1 MMNNAS
7 NWLWDDRIDGDTPA
21 PNHLQA
27 THDQRTAA
35 NPVATAWVAASA
47 GTGKTRVLTNRL
59 LALLLEGAEPREILA
74 LTFTKAA
81 AAEMANR
88 VSEALEEWVT
98 LGDSK
103 LSDAL
108 FKLAGKRPREEQ
120 LALARRLFAKVLE
133 APGGLNIQTIH
144 AFSQS
149 LLGRFP
155 VEAGVQPGFSVLED
169 SEAKALLETTV
180 DRFLS
185 GLIAREEPAM
195 SQVFEA
201 LGEDTFRD
209 ILAGLV
215 RERGRVER
223 LRGENRRPA
232 RVILEPLRE
241 RLGLELGVEEEAYAA
256 ALALKDG
263 VPSELQAAFQ
273 AFGNWMESTSN
284 APNSRNKLAFSA
296 MEWVSQSRLEDRLAT
311 LDQYIPLFIKTDS
324 EPRTLSSQV
333 FLKKFREEQPEA
345 IDAILNEQQ
354 RVLPLIHALRAFRQL
369 DVSEALLDTAGVIIE
384 TYAASKAAISRVDFD
399 DLILKTIDLLTAED
413 GAGAWVAFKL
423 DQGLR
428 HVLVDEAQDTNP
440 DQWAIVRGLT
450 DAFYDGTDEDST
462 APRTTFVVGDLKQS
476 IYGFQRAD
484 PQVFENMRTRFEQD
498 VRRLPNHAWIDPV
511 LNVTFRSS
519 QAVLDAVNAVFTHA
533 ENAKGLTFENQDWPM
548 HLTGRPGAGGLV
560 EVWDPITAVPKDKSA
575 PRVVVRGDDDLDEPD
590 RPEVELAKLLGERI
604 SGWLD
609 GKAAGEGHEGW
620 LSNHGRPMRAED
632 ILVLVRSRSG
642 PFINTLTY
650 TLKKNGVRVA
660 GADRMKLQE
669 QLVVKDLLCLTEYL
683 LQPAADLA
691 LATVLRSPLCG
702 FTVQQLYELAHRRGK
717 GESLEAALVKAADN
731 GNAAAREARS
741 LFQALRARLAS
752 TPYTFY
758 SFLLTKMAAG
768 IRFSSRL
775 GPQAADALK
784 EFLRAT
790 LTYER
795 AKTPTIP
802 GFLGWLSKAEIEV
815 KREQEGANGGV
826 RIMTVHGSKGLEAPV
841 VILPHTHRR
850 MDDISRDRLRWFD
863 TDDAPAPLPYWKP
876 PTGETPAETLV
887 LDAQDKAK
895 AEEEERRLL
904 YVAMTRAEDRLY
916 LCGWKPR
923 PPADENKPPKA
934 TWYETIKAA
943 FESNEAVETLTPG
956 PDEVAGTRFRL
967 FAPAASP
974 DRLPKPKG
982 DHEASSF
989 AIDTAART
997 DDRALA
1003 QLQTAIPV
1011 EPSPPRP
1018 FTPSQMLL
1026 EPAAPS
1032 PLDALRKLQGTGTT
1046 ARGHRSASP
1055 FFRGNVLH
1063 GLLQRLP
1070 EVPHGE
1076 REAAARRYLGRP
1088 SFDLI
1093 PTQIDDW
1100 SREAIAITNDPD
1112 FADLFSASSR
1122 AEVAVTGI
1130 VGELVVS
1137 GQIDRLV
1144 ERENDVWVVDYKSNR
1159 PPPTT
1164 AAGVPESYRAQ
1175 LAAYKSVLEGLY
1187 PGKPIR
1193 TFLLWTET
1201 PRLMEV
1207 LVGNDDLPPSA
1218 KSTGGN

>member
-1 MMNNAS
+1 MMTNPSA
-7 NWLWDDRIDGDTPA
+7 WLWDDRIDGANPA

-88 VSEALEEWVT
+88 VSEALEKWVT
-98 LGDSK
+98 LGDSD

-108 FKLAGKRPREEQ
+108 FKLAGKYPREEQ

-155 VEAGVQPGFSVLED
+155 VEAGVRPGFSVLED

-195 SQVFEA
+195 SRVFEV

-223 LRGENRRPA
+223 LRGENKRTA

-241 RLGLELGVEEEAYAA
+241 RLGLELGVEQQAYAED
-256 ALALKDG
+256 LSFKDG
-263 VPSELQAAFQ
+263 VWADLQAAFQ
-273 AFGNWMESTSN
+273 AFGTWMASN
-284 APNSRNKLAFSA
+284 GNEPNSRNRTAFSA

-311 LDQYIPLFIKTDS
+311 FDHYIPLFIKTDS
-324 EPRTLSSQV
+324 EPRDLNTQV
-333 FLKKFREEQPEA
+333 FLKKFREEHPEA
-345 IDAILNEQQ
+345 IEAILKEQE
-354 RVLPLIHALRAFRQL
+354 RVIPLIHALRAFHQL

-384 TYAASKAAISRVDFD
+384 TYATSKAAISRVDFD
-399 DLILKTIDLLTAED
+399 DLILKTIDLLTSED

-450 DAFYDGTDEDST
+450 DAFYDGTDEDS
-462 APRTTFVVGDLKQS
+462 AHPRTTFVVGDLKQS

-484 PQVFENMRTRFEQD
+484 PQVFENMRTWFEQD
-498 VRRLPNHAWIDPV
+498 VRRVPTRAWIDPV

-519 QAVLDAVNAVFTHA
+519 QPVLDAVNAVFTHA

-560 EVWDPITAVPKDKSA
+560 EVWDAIEGTPKDKNA
-575 PRVVVRGDDDLDEPD
+575 PRVVVRGDDDLDEDD

-604 SGWLD
+604 SSWLD
-609 GKAAGEGHEGW
+609 GTATGEGQEGW

-650 TLKKNGVRVA
+650 TLKKNRVRVA

-669 QLVVKDLLCLTEYL
+669 QLVIKDLLCLTEYL

-717 GESLEAALVKAADN
+717 NETLEAALIKAANN
-731 GNAAAREARS
+731 GNAAAQQARS

-758 SFLLTKMAAG
+758 SFLLTRMEAG
-768 IRFSSRL
+768 IRFSGRL

-795 AKTPTIP
+795 GKTPTIP

-863 TDDAPAPLPYWKP
+863 AEDAPAPLPYWKP
-876 PTGETPAETLV
+876 PKEDTPAETKS

-923 PPADENKPPKA
+923 ASTNEKKPSSA
-934 TWYETIKAA
+934 TWYETVRAA
-943 FESNEAVETLTPG
+943 FEASTTVETCKPAEDG
-956 PDEVAGTRFRL
+956 VAGTRFRL
-967 FAPAASP
+967 FAPATSP
-974 DRLPKPKG
+974 DRLPKKDDSGGAVVP
-982 DHEASSF
+982 S
-989 AIDTAART
+989 TLRT
-997 DDRALA
+997 DATALA
-1003 QLQTAIPV
+1003 KLQAAIPT

-1018 FTPSQMLL
+1018 FTPSQMLP

-1032 PLDALRKLQGTGTT
+1032 PLEALHKLKGTGST
-1046 ARGHRSASP
+1046 ARRHRSGSP

-1070 EVPHGE
+1070 EIPQDE
-1076 REAAARRYLGRP
+1076 REAAARRYLSRP

-1093 PTQIDDW
+1093 PAQVDDW
-1100 SREAIAITNDPD
+1100 SREALAITNDPD
-1112 FADLFSASSR
+1112 FADLFSATSR

-1144 ERENDVWVVDYKSNR
+1144 EREDDVWVVDYKSNR

-1164 AAGVPESYRAQ
+1164 AAHVPESYRAQ

-1207 LVGNDDLPPSA
+1207 PVGNDDLPPSA

>member
-1 MMNNAS
+1 MMTNPSA
-7 NWLWDDRIDGDTPA
+7 WLWDDRIDGANPA

-88 VSEALEEWVT
+88 VSEALEKWVT
-98 LGDSK
+98 LGDSD

-108 FKLAGKRPREEQ
+108 FKLAGKYPREEQ

-155 VEAGVQPGFSVLED
+155 VEAGVRPGFSVLED

-195 SQVFEA
+195 SRVFEV

-223 LRGENRRPA
+223 LRGENKRTA

-241 RLGLELGVEEEAYAA
+241 RLGLELGVEQQAYAED
-256 ALALKDG
+256 LSFKDG
-263 VPSELQAAFQ
+263 VWADLQAAFQ
-273 AFGNWMESTSN
+273 AFGTWMASN
-284 APNSRNKLAFSA
+284 GNEPNSRNRTAFSA
-296 MEWVSQSRLEDRLAT
+296 MEWAIQSRLEDRLVT
-311 LDQYIPLFIKTDS
+311 FDHYIPLFIKTDS
-324 EPRTLSSQV
+324 EPRDLNTQV
-333 FLKKFREEQPEA
+333 FLKKFREEHPEA
-345 IDAILNEQQ
+345 IEAILKEQE
-354 RVLPLIHALRAFRQL
+354 RVIPLIHALRAFHQL

-384 TYAASKAAISRVDFD
+384 TYATSKAAISRVDFD
-399 DLILKTIDLLTAED
+399 DLILKTIDLLTSED

-450 DAFYDGTDEDST
+450 DAFYDGTDEDS
-462 APRTTFVVGDLKQS
+462 AHPRTTFVVGDLKQS

-484 PQVFENMRTRFEQD
+484 PQVFENMRTWFEQD
-498 VRRLPNHAWIDPV
+498 VRRVPTRAWIDPV

-519 QAVLDAVNAVFTHA
+519 QPVLDAVNAVFTHA

-560 EVWDPITAVPKDKSA
+560 EVWDAIEGTPKDKNA
-575 PRVVVRGDDDLDEPD
+575 PRVVVRGDDDLDEDD

-604 SGWLD
+604 SSWLD
-609 GKAAGEGHEGW
+609 GTATGEGQEGW

-650 TLKKNGVRVA
+650 TLKKNRVRVA

-669 QLVVKDLLCLTEYL
+669 QLVIKDLLCLTEYL

-717 GESLEAALVKAADN
+717 NETLEAALIKAANN
-731 GNAAAREARS
+731 GNAAAQQARS

-758 SFLLTKMAAG
+758 SFLLTRMEAG
-768 IRFSSRL
+768 IRFSGRL

-795 AKTPTIP
+795 GKTPTIP

-863 TDDAPAPLPYWKP
+863 AEDAPAPLPYWKP
-876 PTGETPAETLV
+876 PKEDTPAETKS

-923 PPADENKPPKA
+923 ASTNEKKPSSA
-934 TWYETIKAA
+934 TWYETVRAA
-943 FESNEAVETLTPG
+943 FEASTTVETCKPAEDG
-956 PDEVAGTRFRL
+956 VAGTRFRL
-967 FAPAASP
+967 FAPATSP
-974 DRLPKPKG
+974 DRLPKKDDSGGAVVP
-982 DHEASSF
+982 S
-989 AIDTAART
+989 TLRT
-997 DDRALA
+997 DATALA
-1003 QLQTAIPV
+1003 KLQAAIPT

-1018 FTPSQMLL
+1018 FTPSQMLP

-1032 PLDALRKLQGTGTT
+1032 PLEALHKLKGTGST
-1046 ARGHRSASP
+1046 ARRHRSGSP

-1070 EVPHGE
+1070 EIPQDE
-1076 REAAARRYLGRP
+1076 REAAARRYLSRP

-1093 PTQIDDW
+1093 PAQVDDW
-1100 SREAIAITNDPD
+1100 SREALAITNDPD
-1112 FADLFSASSR
+1112 FADLFSATSR

-1144 ERENDVWVVDYKSNR
+1144 EREDDVWVVDYKSNR

-1164 AAGVPESYRAQ
+1164 AAHVPESYRAQ

-1207 LVGNDDLPPSA
+1207 PVGNDDLPPSA

>member
-1 MMNNAS
+1 MMNNPSA
-7 NWLWDDRIDGDTPA
+7 WLWDDRIDGADPA

-88 VSEALEEWVT
+88 VSEALEKWVT
-98 LGDSK
+98 LGDAD

-108 FKLAGKRPREEQ
+108 FKLAGKNPREEQ

-195 SQVFEA
+195 SRVFEV

-223 LRGENRRPA
+223 LRGENKRTA

-241 RLGLELGVEEEAYAA
+241 RLGLELGVEQQAYAED
-256 ALALKDG
+256 LSFKDG
-263 VPSELQAAFQ
+263 VWADLQAAFQ
-273 AFGNWMESTSN
+273 AFGTWMASN
-284 APNSRNKLAFSA
+284 GNEPNSRNRTAFSA
-296 MEWVSQSRLEDRLAT
+296 MEWVIQSRLEDRLAT
-311 LDQYIPLFIKTDS
+311 FDHYIPLFIKTDS
-324 EPRTLSSQV
+324 EPRDLNTQV
-333 FLKKFREEQPEA
+333 FLKKFREEHPEA
-345 IDAILNEQQ
+345 IEAILKEQE
-354 RVLPLIHALRAFRQL
+354 RVIPLIHALRAFHQL

-384 TYAASKAAISRVDFD
+384 TYATSKAAISRVDFD
-399 DLILKTIDLLTAED
+399 DLILKTIDLLTSED

-450 DAFYDGTDEDST
+450 DAFYDGTDEDS
-462 APRTTFVVGDLKQS
+462 AHPRTTFVVGDLKQS

-498 VRRLPNHAWIDPV
+498 VRRVPTRAWIDPV

-519 QAVLDAVNAVFTHA
+519 QPVLDAVNAVFTHA

-560 EVWDPITAVPKDKSA
+560 EVWDAIEGTPKDKNA
-575 PRVVVRGDDDLDEPD
+575 PRVVVRGDDDLDEDD

-609 GKAAGEGHEGW
+609 GTATGEGQEGW

-650 TLKKNGVRVA
+650 TLKKNRVRVA

-669 QLVVKDLLCLTEYL
+669 QLVIKDLLCLTEYL
-683 LQPAADLA
+683 LQPAADLV

-717 GESLEAALVKAADN
+717 NETLEAALIKAANN
-731 GNAAAREARS
+731 GNAAAQQARS

-758 SFLLTKMAAG
+758 SFLLTRMEAG
-768 IRFSSRL
+768 IRFSGRL

-795 AKTPTIP
+795 GKTPTIP

-826 RIMTVHGSKGLEAPV
+826 RFMTVHGSKGLEAPV

-863 TDDAPAPLPYWKP
+863 AEDAPAPLPYWKP
-876 PTGETPAETLV
+876 PKEDTPAETKS

-923 PPADENKPPKA
+923 ASTSEKKPSSA
-934 TWYETIKAA
+934 TWYETVRAA
-943 FESNEAVETLTPG
+943 FEASTTVETCKPAEDG
-956 PDEVAGTRFRL
+956 VAGTRFRI
-967 FAPAASP
+967 FAPATSP
-974 DRLPKPKG
+974 DRLPKKDDSGGAVVP
-982 DHEASSF
+982 S
-989 AIDTAART
+989 TLRT
-997 DDRALA
+997 DATALA
-1003 QLQTAIPV
+1003 KLQAAIPT

-1018 FTPSQMLL
+1018 FTPSQMLP

-1032 PLDALRKLQGTGTT
+1032 PLEALHKLKGTGST
-1046 ARGHRSASP
+1046 ARRHRSGSP

-1070 EVPHGE
+1070 EIPQDE
-1076 REAAARRYLGRP
+1076 REAAARRYLSRP

-1093 PTQIDDW
+1093 PAQVDDW
-1100 SREAIAITNDPD
+1100 SREALAITNDPD
-1112 FADLFSASSR
+1112 FADLFSATSR

-1144 ERENDVWVVDYKSNR
+1144 EREDDVWVVDYKSNR

-1164 AAGVPESYRAQ
+1164 AAHVPESYRAQ

-1207 LVGNDDLPPSA
+1207 PVGNDDLPPSA

>member
-1 MMNNAS
+1 MMTNPSA
-7 NWLWDDRIDGDTPA
+7 WLWDDRIDGANPA

-88 VSEALEEWVT
+88 VSEALEKWVT
-98 LGDSK
+98 LGDAD

-108 FKLAGKRPREEQ
+108 FKLAGKNPREEQ

-155 VEAGVQPGFSVLED
+155 VEAGVRPGFSVLED

-195 SQVFEA
+195 SRVFEV

-223 LRGENRRPA
+223 LRGENKRTA

-241 RLGLELGVEEEAYAA
+241 RLGLELGVEQQAYAED
-256 ALALKDG
+256 LSFKDG
-263 VPSELQAAFQ
+263 VWADLQAAFQ
-273 AFGNWMESTSN
+273 AFGTWMASN
-284 APNSRNKLAFSA
+284 GNEPNSRNRTAFSA

-311 LDQYIPLFIKTDS
+311 FDHYIPLFIKTDS
-324 EPRTLSSQV
+324 EPRDLNTQV
-333 FLKKFREEQPEA
+333 FLKKFREEHPEA
-345 IDAILNEQQ
+345 IEAILKEQE
-354 RVLPLIHALRAFRQL
+354 RVIPLIHALRAFHQL

-384 TYAASKAAISRVDFD
+384 TYATSKAAISRVDFD
-399 DLILKTIDLLTAED
+399 DLILKTIDLLTSED

-450 DAFYDGTDEDST
+450 DAFYDGTDEDS
-462 APRTTFVVGDLKQS
+462 AHPRTTFVVGDLKQS

-484 PQVFENMRTRFEQD
+484 PQVFENMRTWFEQD
-498 VRRLPNHAWIDPV
+498 VRRVPTRAWIDPV

-519 QAVLDAVNAVFTHA
+519 QPVLDAVNAVFTHA

-560 EVWDPITAVPKDKSA
+560 EVWDAIEGTPKDKNA
-575 PRVVVRGDDDLDEPD
+575 PRVVVRGDDDLDEDD

-604 SGWLD
+604 SSWLD
-609 GKAAGEGHEGW
+609 GTATGEGQEGW

-650 TLKKNGVRVA
+650 TLKKNRVRVA

-669 QLVVKDLLCLTEYL
+669 QLVIKDLLCLTEYL

-717 GESLEAALVKAADN
+717 NETLEAALIKAANN
-731 GNAAAREARS
+731 GNAAAQKARS

-758 SFLLTKMAAG
+758 SFLLTRMEAG
-768 IRFSSRL
+768 IRFSGRL

-795 AKTPTIP
+795 GKTPTIP

-863 TDDAPAPLPYWKP
+863 AEDAPAPLPYWKP
-876 PTGETPAETLV
+876 PKEDTPAETKS

-923 PPADENKPPKA
+923 ASTNEKKPSSA
-934 TWYETIKAA
+934 TWYETVRAA
-943 FESNEAVETLTPG
+943 FEASTTVETCKPAEDG
-956 PDEVAGTRFRL
+956 VAGTRFRL
-967 FAPAASP
+967 FAPATSP
-974 DRLPKPKG
+974 DRLPKKDDSGGAVVP
-982 DHEASSF
+982 S
-989 AIDTAART
+989 TLRT
-997 DDRALA
+997 DATALA
-1003 QLQTAIPV
+1003 KLQAAIPT

-1018 FTPSQMLL
+1018 FTPSQMLP

-1032 PLDALRKLQGTGTT
+1032 PLEALHKLKGTGST
-1046 ARGHRSASP
+1046 ARRHRSGSP

-1070 EVPHGE
+1070 EIPQDE
-1076 REAAARRYLGRP
+1076 REAAARRYLSRP

-1093 PTQIDDW
+1093 PAQVDDW
-1100 SREAIAITNDPD
+1100 SREALAITNDPD
-1112 FADLFSASSR
+1112 FADLFSATSR

-1144 ERENDVWVVDYKSNR
+1144 EREDDVWVVDYKSNR

-1164 AAGVPESYRAQ
+1164 AAHVPESYRAQ

-1207 LVGNDDLPPSA
+1207 PVGNDDLPPSA